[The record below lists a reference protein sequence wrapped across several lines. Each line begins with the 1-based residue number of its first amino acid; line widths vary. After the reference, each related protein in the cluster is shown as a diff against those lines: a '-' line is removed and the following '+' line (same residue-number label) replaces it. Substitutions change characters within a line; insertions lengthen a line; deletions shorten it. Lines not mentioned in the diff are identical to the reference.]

1 MKAQGTMMVNQGIPA
16 GLLGVAM
23 MNAGIAVAQTEITKA
38 KVAEAVEGSLE
49 ALTGKKRPWFSR
61 F

>member
-1 MKAQGTMMVNQGIPA
+1 MVNQGIPA

-23 MNAGIAVAQTEITKA
+23 MNAGIAVAQKEMTKA

-49 ALTGKKRPWFSR
+49 ALSGRKRTWFSR
-61 F
+61 S